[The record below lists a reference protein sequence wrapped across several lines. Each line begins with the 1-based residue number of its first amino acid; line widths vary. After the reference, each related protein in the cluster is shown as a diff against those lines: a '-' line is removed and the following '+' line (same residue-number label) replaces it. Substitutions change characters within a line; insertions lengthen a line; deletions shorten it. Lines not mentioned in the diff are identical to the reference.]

1 MQSPEAYYDAFHAKS
16 VQRYCFFM
24 KLPNIFA
31 KKCKKVEKTAFYLYK
46 SKNSSN
52 FAG

>member
-1 MQSPEAYYDAFHAKS
+1 MLFTQKS

-31 KKCKKVEKTAFYLYK
+31 KKYKKIEKMAFYLCK
-46 SKNSSN
+46 SKNITN
-52 FAG
+52 FAR